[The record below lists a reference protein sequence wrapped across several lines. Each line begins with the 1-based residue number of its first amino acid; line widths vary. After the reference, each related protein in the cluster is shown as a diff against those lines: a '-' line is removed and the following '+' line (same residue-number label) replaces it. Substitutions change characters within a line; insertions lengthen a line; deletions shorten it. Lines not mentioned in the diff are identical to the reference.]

1 MSDCHLEHAVTMG
14 LVTGMEERE
23 RAGQE
28 SGSPALLQ
36 LENGGKKID
45 TWWGGGGREAI
56 RCHGL

>member
-45 TWWGGGGREAI
+45 TWWGGGGKGS
-56 RCHGL
+56 H